1 MAYPL
6 KKDSVNRHDGVL
18 KLPMANLPLQAGDH
32 IVLSD
37 AQENRIDPTI
47 RDCELMEEPLYGDA
61 FGDALFDA
69 AAPGSS
75 DVYIDAREFKY
86 VLDELTNLP
95 ILDEFTNLP
104 ILDEYTQV

>member
-1 MAYPL
+1 MCSS
-6 KKDSVNRHDGVL
+6 D
-18 KLPMANLPLQAGDH
+18 LP
-32 IVLSD
+32 S
-37 AQENRIDPTI
+37 I

-75 DVYIDAREFKY
+75 DVYTDARKLTY

-95 ILDEFTNLP
+95 ILDELTNLP